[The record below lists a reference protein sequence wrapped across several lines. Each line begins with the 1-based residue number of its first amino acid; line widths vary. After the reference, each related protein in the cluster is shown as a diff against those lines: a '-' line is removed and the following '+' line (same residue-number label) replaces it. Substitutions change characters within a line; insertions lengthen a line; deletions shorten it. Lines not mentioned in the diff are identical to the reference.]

1 MGCQCAKNFSP
12 EKEIIKDSK
21 RPKDEIVAQI
31 PPQLINKTK
40 EKKIFHGDTA
50 KSELSATEQSVN
62 KVSELT
68 SNQKPKINFPQE
80 AFELINKIRLDPP
93 SFAENIEKAIS
104 NITSLDGKLIY
115 KGPVKVSIKGG
126 EPVFT
131 EVANLLRTMNPVP
144 PLILSED
151 IFVEVPDEEED
162 MKNIKVFQERVEE
175 KKQQSDIKAHFR
187 DLIKDPY
194 TSILLM
200 VVDDNGKNSG
210 KKRNVVLGKEY
221 TKIGITHKRV
231 RKTFCAYFTFA

>member
-31 PPQLINKTK
+31 PPQLVNKTK

-50 KSELSATEQSVN
+50 KSELSVTDHSVN
-62 KVSELT
+62 KILDLT
-68 SNQKPKINFPQE
+68 SSQKPKINFMQE

-162 MKNIKVFQERVEE
+162 QNN
-175 KKQQSDIKAHFR
+175 
-187 DLIKDPY
+187 L
-194 TSILLM
+194 
-200 VVDDNGKNSG
+200 
-210 KKRNVVLGKEY
+210 
-221 TKIGITHKRV
+221 
-231 RKTFCAYFTFA
+231 